1 MYAKIILKTGEYHFK
16 TESHYRPEELEAL
29 MHRINNCWE
38 QLKKDKEISD
48 VFISKVNIKD
58 RFIIEYL
65 ECFQKWKL
73 TEAGDIISFV
83 DNTSK
88 KKSFHVSFISLW
100 HLGFF
105 TVPNK
110 DLFNTRWECDVNDR
124 QVSHKGYSYL

>member
-1 MYAKIILKTGEYHFK
+1 
-16 TESHYRPEELEAL
+16 

-38 QLKKDKEISD
+38 QFKKDKEISD

-73 TEAGDIISFV
+73 TEAEAIISFI

-88 KKSFHVSFISLW
+88 KKSFYVSFISLW

-105 TVPNK
+105 TVPNR
-110 DLFNTRWECDVNDR
+110 DLFNTRWESDINDR